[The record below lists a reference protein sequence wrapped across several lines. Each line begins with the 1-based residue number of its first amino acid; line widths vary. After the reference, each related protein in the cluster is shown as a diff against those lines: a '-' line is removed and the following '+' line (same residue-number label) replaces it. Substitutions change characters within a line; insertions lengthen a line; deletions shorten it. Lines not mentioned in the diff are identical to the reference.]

1 MKKTVRRRITN
12 LESQMQRGLR
22 LSLETIR
29 TLTSGELA
37 NAVAGCDTTSV
48 TTEKTNIGTRNAC

>member
-1 MKKTVRRRITN
+1 MKKTIRRRITN
-12 LESQMQRGLR
+12 LESQMHRGLR

-29 TLTSGELA
+29 TLSSGELA

-48 TTEKTNIGTRNAC
+48 TTERAKSVSC